1 MLIIPL
7 LCKFINSVYFMLQ
20 HVSIWHPVPNV
31 GHGAGGV
38 HVVFRHSSNATAGE
52 LVAVAKGLSASP
64 LTFALGR
71 SHWDLYHY
79 ITPCDHLEKNQNVLK
94 QS

>member
-38 HVVFRHSSNATAGE
+38 HVVFTRYNFIIPTD
-52 LVAVAKGLSASP
+52 KLSVIYP
-64 LTFALGR
+64 K
-71 SHWDLYHY
+71 
-79 ITPCDHLEKNQNVLK
+79 C
-94 QS
+94 